1 MPQLE
6 EIMQLRKNVNG
17 SYSKFCDVVLSQV
30 VGRQDW
36 KVNCRIIPLR
46 EYASASD
53 EAFGLLLLE
62 NSWLL
67 WREMAVKDDDDEKML
82 QKSKYTMNGAGTK
95 KNGGWKAEGINR
107 FNELAQMV
115 KADREKDSAEFE
127 TMYMESKFKSKK
139 KGSEYEM
146 ETNNKTSKDEEL
158 EVFIDEEWTAKV

>member
-30 VGRQDW
+30 TGRQDW
-36 KVNCRIIPLR
+36 KVNWRKIPLR

-95 KNGGWKAEGINR
+95 KNGGWMIRK
-107 FNELAQMV
+107 M
-115 KADREKDSAEFE
+115 S
-127 TMYMESKFKSKK
+127 YKK
-139 KGSEYEM
+139 QKR
-146 ETNNKTSKDEEL
+146 
-158 EVFIDEEWTAKV
+158 

>member
-30 VGRQDW
+30 TGRQDW
-36 KVNCRIIPLR
+36 KVNCGKMPLR

-139 KGSEYEM
+139 M
-146 ETNNKTSKDEEL
+146 EANMRWKQTKKQAKTKS
-158 EVFIDEEWTAKV
+158 

>member
-30 VGRQDW
+30 TGRQDW
-36 KVNCRIIPLR
+36 KVNCGKMPLR

-139 KGSEYEM
+139 M
-146 ETNNKTSKDEEL
+146 EANMRWKQTTKQAKTKS
-158 EVFIDEEWTAKV
+158 